1 MKQSQGKAK
10 LNYWRTLSK
19 RLNFET
25 LIKEKLLMGKTLG
38 IKEIPLWSRLF
49 WLNFYS
55 LWESW
60 CLQMSLPMLKSN
72 WLWGMGQEEKGTTE
86 AEMVGWHPLL
96 DGYEFEQALGVG
108 DEQGRLSNWT
118 ELNWMGTRHC
128 SSTSVSWKTAPE
140 PEVQNSYLFCCVC
153 APFCITTLP
162 GSGCYEV
169 KSCHLCKNLEQYV
182 MSPPNALRELMGK
195 V

>member
-86 AEMVGWHPLL
+86 AEMVGWHHRL
-96 DGYEFEQALGVG
+96 DGPGFEQALGVG
-108 DEQGRLSNWT
+108 DEQGSLARGSPWGCRVRYDWATEPNWT
-118 ELNWMGTRHC
+118 EWVPDIVHQRL
-128 SSTSVSWKTAPE
+128 
-140 PEVQNSYLFCCVC
+140 
-153 APFCITTLP
+153 
-162 GSGCYEV
+162 
-169 KSCHLCKNLEQYV
+169 
-182 MSPPNALRELMGK
+182 
-195 V
+195 